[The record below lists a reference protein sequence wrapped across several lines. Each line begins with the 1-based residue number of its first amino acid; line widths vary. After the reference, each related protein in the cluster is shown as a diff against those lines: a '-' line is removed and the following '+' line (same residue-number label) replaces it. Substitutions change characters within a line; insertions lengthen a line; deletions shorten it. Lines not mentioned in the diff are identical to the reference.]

1 MKANQQLE
9 NSGTGDSMI
18 VQIYTVQSPEEGI
31 ALAECGVD
39 HIGITPADCGLPG
52 EISNMDAAE
61 IFKTIGDKAVK
72 VALTVDSV
80 LIKIVEMVKTVQPD
94 ILHLCGDLKLMT
106 PEKVVQLRGL
116 LPGMKFMQAIPVM
129 DSSALQIARD
139 YEAVSDYFILDSY
152 SDQIGGI
159 GAAGFTHDWSISR
172 AIVEQS
178 RIPVIL
184 AGGLSPENVVEAIR
198 QVRPWGVDS
207 LTKTNEMLGDG
218 KFRKDL
224 GRVRMFVERGKEV

>member
-1 MKANQQLE
+1 MIPE
-9 NSGTGDSMI
+9 EHEMI

-31 ALAECGVD
+31 ALAELGVD
-39 HIGITPADCGLPG
+39 HIGITPSEHGLPG
-52 EISNMDAAE
+52 EISNEYAAE
-61 IFKTIGDKAVK
+61 IFAAIGERAVK
-72 VALTVDSV
+72 VALTVDSD
-80 LIKIVEMVKTVQPD
+80 LWKIVDMVQTVRPD
-94 ILHLCGDLKLMT
+94 ILHLCGDLKLLT
-106 PEKVVQLRGL
+106 PEKVMELRRL
-116 LPGMKFMQAIPVM
+116 LPGMKIMQAIPVM
-129 DSSALQIARD
+129 DASALQIARD
-139 YEAVSDYFILDSY
+139 FEAVSDYFILDSY

-184 AGGLSPENVVEAIR
+184 AGGLSPENVAEAIQ

-207 LTKTNEMLGDG
+207 LTKTNEVLGEG

-224 GRVRMFVERGKEV
+224 ERVRLFVERAKKFKVES

>member
-1 MKANQQLE
+1 
-9 NSGTGDSMI
+9 MI

-31 ALAECGVD
+31 ALAELGVD
-39 HIGITPADCGLPG
+39 HIGITPSNHGLPG
-52 EISNMDAAE
+52 ELSNIAAAE
-61 IFKTIGDKAVK
+61 IFAAIGQRATR
-72 VALTVDSV
+72 VALTVDSDLEV
-80 LIKIVEMVKTVQPD
+80 ILAMVRTVQPD

-106 PEKVVQLRGL
+106 PARVQELRDQIPGL
-116 LPGMKFMQAIPVM
+116 PIMQAIPVM
-129 DSSALQIARD
+129 DASALQIARD

-172 AIVEQS
+172 AIVQQS

-184 AGGLSPENVVEAIR
+184 AGGLGPDNVAAAIQ
-198 QVRPWGVDS
+198 QVQPWGVDS
-207 LTKTNEMLGDG
+207 LTRTNFPLGEG

-224 GRVRMFVERGKEV
+224 EKVRLFVEAAKSG

>member
-1 MKANQQLE
+1 
-9 NSGTGDSMI
+9 MI

-39 HIGITPADCGLPG
+39 HIGITPSDHGLPG
-52 EISNMDAAE
+52 ELSNEAAAE
-61 IFKTIGDKAVK
+61 IFTAIGDKAVK
-72 VALTVDSV
+72 VALTVDSD
-80 LIKIVEMVKTVQPD
+80 LKKIVAMVETVKPD

-106 PEKVVQLRGL
+106 PARVLELRKL
-116 LPGMKFMQAIPVM
+116 LPGMAIMQAIPVM
-129 DSSALQIARD
+129 DNSALQIAHD
-139 YEAVSDYFILDSY
+139 YEPVADYFILDSY

-178 RIPVIL
+178 KIPVIL
-184 AGGLSPENVVEAIR
+184 AGGLSANNVADSIR
-198 QVRPWGVDS
+198 QVQPWGVDS
-207 LTKTNEMLGDG
+207 LTRTNLPLGDG

-224 GRVRMFVERGKEV
+224 EQVKLFVERAKKA

>member
-1 MKANQQLE
+1 
-9 NSGTGDSMI
+9 MI

-39 HIGITPADCGLPG
+39 HIGITPSDHGLPG
-52 EISNMDAAE
+52 ELSNEYAAE
-61 IFKTIGDKAVK
+61 IFAAIGNKAVK
-72 VALTVDSV
+72 VALTVDSD
-80 LIKIVEMVKTVQPD
+80 LKKIVAMVKTVNPD

-106 PEKVVQLRGL
+106 PARVLELRGM
-116 LPGMKFMQAIPVM
+116 LPGLKIMQAIPVM
-129 DSSALQIARD
+129 DDSALQIALD
-139 YEAVSDYFILDSY
+139 YEPVAEYFILDSY

-178 RIPVIL
+178 KIPVIL
-184 AGGLSPENVVEAIR
+184 AGGLSADNVVEAIR
-198 QVRPWGVDS
+198 QVQPWGVDS
-207 LTKTNEMLGDG
+207 LTRTNLPLGDG

-224 GRVRMFVERGKEV
+224 EKVKLFVERAKNA

>member
-1 MKANQQLE
+1 
-9 NSGTGDSMI
+9 MI

-31 ALAECGVD
+31 ALAVLGVD
-39 HIGITPADCGLPG
+39 HIGITPSDHGLPG
-52 EISNMDAAE
+52 ELSNEDAAE
-61 IFKTIGDKAVK
+61 IFAAIGDRAVK
-72 VALTVDSV
+72 VALTVDSD
-80 LIKIVEMVKTVQPD
+80 LGKIVEMVQMVRPD
-94 ILHLCGDLKLMT
+94 ILHLCGDLKLVT
-106 PEKVVQLRGL
+106 PEKVVQLREQ
-116 LPGMKFMQAIPVM
+116 LPDMKIMQAIPVM
-129 DSSALQIARD
+129 NAVALQIARD

-184 AGGLSPENVVEAIR
+184 AGGLSPENVADAIR

-207 LTKTNEMLGDG
+207 LTKTNEVLAEG

-224 GRVRMFVERGKEV
+224 ERVKKFVERAKAVES